1 MDELTGVYIQEC
13 REQLAD
19 MEAGLL
25 RLEQAPDDRDNLN
38 GIFRAAHTIKGGAGV
53 IECRFIEHFTHG
65 VENLLDALRNG
76 DFAVTGG
83 MATLLLECCDQMVDL
98 IDVLAAQS
106 TAPDA
111 DVQARGDALTQRLGE
126 ILAAN
131 QGNAGP
137 SASSLTVQD
146 DDVEVEST
154 GGGVVNTDSW
164 HISVRFGQNVLRG
177 GTDPLSFIRY
187 LASLGE
193 IIGIETIA
201 DAIPQ
206 APEIDPESCY
216 LGFEIR
222 LQTKASKADIER
234 VFDFVH
240 DDCELRILP
249 PHSNVADYLRLITEL
264 PEDTMRLGE
273 MLVRCGALTQAE
285 IDQGLLAQTAA
296 KTPEEQTPPP
306 LGEILVENKV
316 VHKEI
321 VDAAIARQAQVVE
334 KKAKDAQLVRVHA
347 DKLDQLID
355 LVGEL
360 VIAGAS
366 ANLLAVKSRQSDLV
380 EATSVLS
387 RLVENIRDSALQLR
401 MVQIGDTFTRFN
413 RVVRDVSRELG
424 KEIELVIS
432 GAETELD
439 KTVVEKIGDPLMH
452 LVRNSLDHG
461 IEPTA
466 LRLERGKPACG
477 RVSLNAYHDSGNIV
491 IEVSDDGGGLNR
503 EKIRAKAI
511 ERELISPEANLSE
524 SEIINLIFEPGF
536 STVDTVSKLSG
547 RGVGMDVVRRNI
559 TALRGSVDVASTEGQ
574 SSTFTIRLPLTL
586 AIIDGFLV
594 GVEKAA
600 YVIPLDS
607 VVECIE
613 HKNLAGDRNFLNLR
627 GEALPFI
634 RLRELFEI
642 RGAVPARESIVV
654 VQFGGQRAGIVVD
667 QLMGE
672 FQTVIKPLGRLF
684 SNLRGIG
691 GSTILG
697 SGEVALILDV
707 AALVNLVARG
717 EEERRHTN
725 KQSASFAAL
734 ADNSLAVQLGR

>member
-206 APEIDPESCY
+206 APEMDPESCY

-321 VDAAIARQAQVVE
+321 VDAAVARQAQVVE

-347 DKLDQLID
+347 DKLDQLIN

-360 VIAGAS
+360 IIAGAS
-366 ANLLAVKSRQSDLV
+366 VNLIAQRARQQ
-380 EATSVLS
+380 A
-387 RLVENIRDSALQLR
+387 
-401 MVQIGDTFTRFN
+401 
-413 RVVRDVSRELG
+413 
-424 KEIELVIS
+424 
-432 GAETELD
+432 
-439 KTVVEKIGDPLMH
+439 
-452 LVRNSLDHG
+452 
-461 IEPTA
+461 
-466 LRLERGKPACG
+466 
-477 RVSLNAYHDSGNIV
+477 
-491 IEVSDDGGGLNR
+491 DDGGDAEADGDALQRSENAPA
-503 EKIRAKAI
+503 EADVLRAVDEERI
-511 ERELISPEANLSE
+511 ED
-524 SEIINLIFEPGF
+524 EILGF
-536 STVDTVSKLSG
+536 LPDG
-547 RGVGMDVVRRNI
+547 RGRRQRRAGPLERHLPDQQQQRDDDERRRDI
-559 TALRGSVDVASTEGQ
+559 DGDVARHRAEARRHG
-574 SSTFTIRLPLTL
+574 
-586 AIIDGFLV
+586 
-594 GVEKAA
+594 
-600 YVIPLDS
+600 
-607 VVECIE
+607 
-613 HKNLAGDRNFLNLR
+613 R
-627 GEALPFI
+627 GRAP
-634 RLRELFEI
+634 
-642 RGAVPARESIVV
+642 
-654 VQFGGQRAGIVVD
+654 GQRQNRPLRAHGRRR
-667 QLMGE
+667 GGRRG
-672 FQTVIKPLGRLF
+672 FQQRQGHALSFLF
-684 SNLRGIG
+684 LR
-691 GSTILG
+691 
-697 SGEVALILDV
+697 DV
-707 AALVNLVARG
+707 W
-717 EEERRHTN
+717 RR
-725 KQSASFAAL
+725 A
-734 ADNSLAVQLGR
+734 